1 MSIEDDFY
9 ATLKFKCGEE
19 VFAKVA
25 ASEEEGRTML
35 LVHNP
40 IVVCEIRAKSGIVG
54 YKVEPWLKTTRED
67 MFVINLADVL
77 TLSESDDMEMIML
90 HQNFTRDSQRDI
102 DNQSKLNRKMGYL
115 STVRDAKENLEKIF
129 KNSSKENPNN
139 TKSSPDQP

>member
-9 ATLKFKCGEE
+9 ATLKFKSGEE
-19 VFAKVA
+19 IFAKVA

-40 IVVCEIRAKSGIVG
+40 IIVCEIRAKSGIVG
-54 YKVEPWLKTTRED
+54 YKVEPWLKATRED

-115 STVRDAKENLEKIF
+115 STVRDAKENLENIF
-129 KNSSKENPNN
+129 KKSSKEEPNN
-139 TKSSPDQP
+139 T

>member
-9 ATLKFKCGEE
+9 ATLKFKSGEE
-19 VFAKVA
+19 IFAKVA

-40 IVVCEIRAKSGIVG
+40 IIVCEIRAKSGIVG

-129 KNSSKENPNN
+129 KNSSKEEP
-139 TKSSPDQP
+139 KSSPDKP